1 MIDLKKLPEHIQ
13 KILKDDGVNL
23 DLEPT
28 DNYEGEIKRK
38 IKLPPSIIERR
49 ILVDIPKAYESYLY
63 LTIDTLNPLYPIYLG
78 IKKDLLQEHGA
89 KPYWSSS
96 KNGEFIKLRQTSKD
110 RFINLI
116 IGFADYFAD
125 HKQQEYKI
133 LKDNF
138 TDIKNNKLTYNNSY
152 GMPPVGKH
160 NIPTE
165 EWYEWYDEQ
174 IKSEVW
180 KSPDKVKIENILNY
194 CFHIQPREVEEGSE
208 ESNEHIKDIKKK
220 VEAMDGDTINV
231 NDVIIFEDVGFKFPE
246 TTKDDAVACTWH
258 GVNGSYQAGA
268 EFIGEVRV
276 PDWVF
281 EDKSSFFIR
290 SAAAHDN
297 AIDELLLLPKWP
309 ECKKS
314 LKDLYDATGIEPE
327 SKTALQYLQL
337 TYKNMPSYQ
346 IRKGIKKARQAINEN
361 EKPHTKHK
369 YYTKEEIKDKIKEQ
383 LKDHPDTLCIG
394 MSTGQIDRENMED
407 ALYKDRHKWGKR
419 IYKNQNNRKVK
430 ETIITGYD
438 EGQNRKKLVVL
449 VHIGEPDHKF
459 KWKREEAMHLEK
471 ANFWLNPHEYS
482 VEFITLD
489 DRVSDVTEKKQE
501 D

>member
-13 KILKDDGVNL
+13 KILKDAGVNL

-28 DNYEGEIKRK
+28 DNYEGFKK
-38 IKLPPSIIERR
+38 SIKLPPTYKERR
-49 ILVDIPKAYESYLY
+49 ILVDIPKDYVSYLY

-96 KNGEFIKLRQTSKD
+96 KNNEFKKIRQSSIP
-110 RFINLI
+110 RLINLI

-125 HKQQEYKI
+125 HQQQEYKI

-138 TDIKNNKLTYNNSY
+138 PDIKNNKLTFNNSY
-152 GMPPVGKH
+152 GIPLIGKAGL
-160 NIPTE
+160 PTE

-174 IKSEVW
+174 IKSGVW
-180 KSPDKVKIENILNY
+180 KSEHPEKIENILND

-231 NDVIIFEDVGFKFPE
+231 NDVIIFEGVGSKFPE
-246 TTKDDAVACTWH
+246 TTKSDAVACTWH
-258 GVNGSYQAGA
+258 GLNGSYQAEA
-268 EFIGEVRV
+268 EFIGAVRV

-281 EDKSSFFIR
+281 EDKSDFFIR

-297 AIDELLLLPKWP
+297 AIDKLLLLPKWP

-327 SKTALQYLQL
+327 SKTALQYLEL
-337 TYKNMPSYQ
+337 TYKNMPSYD
-346 IRKGIKKARQAINEN
+346 IKKGIKKARQAINEN

-369 YYTKEEIKDKIKEQ
+369 YYTREEMNDEIKEQ

-394 MSTGQIDRENMED
+394 MSTGSIDRENMED
-407 ALYKDRHKWGKR
+407 ALWKDRHKWGKR
-419 IYKNQNNRKVK
+419 TYKNQNGNKCS
-430 ETIITGYD
+430 ESIITGYD

-459 KWKREEAMHLEK
+459 IWKREEAMHLEK
-471 ANFWLNPHEYS
+471 ANFWLNPHGYS
-482 VEFITLD
+482 VEFITLE
-489 DRVSDVTEKKQE
+489 DRVSDVTENKQE